1 MMSDLTVQFDDLPLI
16 HLAGMSAATID
27 GAADIAMR
35 SSPHD
40 WEVVAI
46 RLNGWV
52 SGAHKGAFVSLL
64 PVDPWFFEIA
74 NAIGIDLA
82 LSEAIER
89 GLKGVPGQPTAYDR
103 ARDLREVA

>member
-1 MMSDLTVQFDDLPLI
+1 MSDLTVQFDDLPLI
-16 HLAGMSAATID
+16 HLAGMSAATVD

-52 SGAHKGAFVSLL
+52 SGARKGAFVSLL
-64 PVDPWFFEIA
+64 PADPWFFEIA

-89 GLKGVPGQPTAYDR
+89 ELKSVPGRPTAYDR
-103 ARDLREVA
+103 TRDLREVA